1 MTEVVAILDFGS
13 QYTQV
18 IARRIRECGVYSKVL
33 PYNVSVDELRRENLR
48 GIVLSGGPSSV
59 LSEGSPRPA
68 EGIFGIGVPILGICY
83 GLQVMGLMLG
93 GSVEKSTHREYGHGM
108 LRFESGEGLFKDL
121 KGPLRVWN
129 SHGDRLIG
137 MPGGFRVIASTEN
150 SDCAAIEDIKRH
162 FYALQFHPEVAHSEG
177 GSVILRNFLFGICG
191 CSGDWSMAQ
200 IIPEYIKKI
209 QERVGAGHV
218 ILGLSGGVDS
228 SVVAALVHR
237 AIGKQLTCVFID
249 NGLLRKGERG
259 EVEAL
264 FGEHFHMDLRV
275 IDARQRFLEALDGVE
290 DPEKKRKIIGK
301 LFIDCFDDEVESLG
315 DIEFLAQGTIYPD
328 VIESVPIAGS
338 PTSVIKSHHNVGGLP
353 DGMRLKLLEPI
364 RELFKDEVRLLGKEL
379 GLPDSLLL
387 RHPFPGPG
395 LAVRVIGSVKEEYLE
410 ILRDADSILIE
421 ELRKSDYYRHV
432 WQAFCV
438 FLPIKTVGVKGDER
452 THDYTIAVR
461 VVESEDAMTAD
472 WARLPYELLQRV
484 SSRIVNEVA
493 GVGRVVY
500 DITSKP
506 PSTIEWE

>member
-59 LSEGSPRPA
+59 LLEGSPRPA

-93 GSVEKSTHREYGHGM
+93 GSVEKSTHREYGHGI
-108 LRFESGEGLFKDL
+108 LRFEGSDGLFKDL

-129 SHGDRLIG
+129 SHGDRLIS
-137 MPGGFRVIASTEN
+137 MPEGFRVIASTEN
-150 SDCAAIEDIKRH
+150 SGCAAIEDIKRH

-249 NGLLRKGERG
+249 NGLLRKGERQ

-275 IDARQRFLEALDGVE
+275 IDARQRFLEALDKVE

-301 LFIDCFDDEVESLG
+301 LFIDCFDDEVETLG